1 MTSNLREKE
10 KTFEMFDA
18 YVEEIE
24 EKNDFQIIIN
34 NRRNYMWVGKLF
46 EEKIPH
52 PHHTSFAT
60 HCIDFTLKDIG
71 KITSINKGELI
82 LLALFIVVVICWV
95 C

>member
-34 NRRNYMWVGKLF
+34 NRRNYM
-46 EEKIPH
+46 
-52 PHHTSFAT
+52 
-60 HCIDFTLKDIG
+60 
-71 KITSINKGELI
+71 
-82 LLALFIVVVICWV
+82 
-95 C
+95 